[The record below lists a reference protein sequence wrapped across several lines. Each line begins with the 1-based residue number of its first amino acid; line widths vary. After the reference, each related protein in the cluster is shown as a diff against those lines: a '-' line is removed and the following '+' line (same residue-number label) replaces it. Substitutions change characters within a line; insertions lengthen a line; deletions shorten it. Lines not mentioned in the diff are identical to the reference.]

1 MLAALRRSAPRAA
14 TALLVATLLSGCQ
27 GSGRGMLRRS
37 AAKEPA
43 LMAPDGV
50 IVVAEPAPKA
60 AGWAARHPVLTR
72 PREYYEESG
81 GSTGGMNKVVATGRA
96 AFIGVPSG
104 IAAEIKQMVTGV
116 PAPSRAAAPAY

>member
-1 MLAALRRSAPRAA
+1 MRAALRRLAPRAA
-14 TALLVATLLSGCQ
+14 AAILVATLLSGCQ

-43 LMAPDGV
+43 LLAPEGEV
-50 IVVAEPAPKA
+50 VVATPAPRA
-60 AGWAARHPVLTR
+60 GGWAARHPALTR

-81 GSTGGMNKVVATGRA
+81 GNNGGMSKVIASGRA

-116 PAPSRAAAPAY
+116 PAPSRAAASTY